1 MRYLITILV
10 AGSLWLLFSFTSE
23 QAQYDLILRN
33 GLVYDGSGSEPYRA
47 DVAITGDRIA
57 IIGNLANARATREID
72 IRGMAVAP
80 GFINM
85 LSWADVSLLH
95 DGTSMSDI
103 KQGVTLEVFGEG
115 WSQGPVKRDV
125 RKHADSSWT
134 TLEGYFAWAMKKG
147 VSPNIASFVGAT
159 TVRVHELGHEKRA
172 PTAAEL
178 ERMKKLVAEAME
190 QGAMGLGSSLIY
202 APADYASTEELIAL
216 AKVAASYDGMYAT
229 HMRSEGDFILGAL
242 DETLRIA
249 HEGKIRT
256 EIYHLKINL
265 SRNWQKIDTIISRI
279 DSARNAGLQ
288 ITANNY
294 PYVASA
300 TGLTAR
306 LPNWVQEGGPAAMRK
321 RLRDPKIRNRVLYE
335 MRNGIPYKNSSPDD
349 VMLLGFKLESLNTAY
364 RGKRLSEVAK
374 IHGKDPDETVIDL
387 VLLDRSS
394 IPSVYY
400 QQSEENI
407 RRFIQLPYVSF
418 CSDAPSLSEH
428 PAFEGW
434 GTHPRTYGSF
444 ARVFAKYVR
453 DEKLLT
459 VQEAVKRMTSL
470 PASNLKIKDRGMLKP
485 GYFADVVVFDADKI
499 QDHATFDNP
508 RQYAT
513 GVNHV
518 FVNGVQVLDNGN
530 HTGARPGRV
539 VYGPGYKRKPR

>member
-1 MRYLITILV
+1 MRYLVFIPV
-10 AGSLWLLFSFTSE
+10 AVILWLLFSFATQQE
-23 QAQYDLILRN
+23 YDLILRN
-33 GLVYDGSGSEPYRA
+33 ATIYDGSGNEPYRA
-47 DVAITGDRIA
+47 DLAITGDRIA
-57 IIGNLANARATREID
+57 AIGNLANARAKREINVE
-72 IRGMAVAP
+72 GLATAP

-115 WSQGPVKRDV
+115 WSQGPVKYDA
-125 RKHADSSWT
+125 RKPADSSWT
-134 TLEGYFAWAMKKG
+134 TLEGYFDWAMKKG
-147 VSPNIASFVGAT
+147 MSPNIASFVGAT
-159 TVRVHELGHEKRA
+159 TVRVHELGHEKRP
-172 PTAAEL
+172 PTPAEL
-178 ERMKKLVAEAME
+178 ERMKALVAQAME

-202 APADYASTEELIAL
+202 APADYATTEELIAL
-216 AKVAASYDGMYAT
+216 AHVAASYDGMYAT
-229 HMRSEGDFILGAL
+229 HMRSEGDFILRAL
-242 DETLRIA
+242 NETLQIA
-249 HEGKIRT
+249 REANIRT

-265 SRNWQKIDTIISRI
+265 SRNWQKIDTIIAKI
-279 DSARNAGLQ
+279 DSARAVGLQ

-321 RLRDPKIRNRVLYE
+321 RLRDPKVRNKVLYE
-335 MRNGIPYKNSSPDD
+335 MRKGIPYKNSNPED
-349 VMLLGFKLESLNTAY
+349 VMLLGFKLQSLNTAY

-374 IHGKDPDETVIDL
+374 IRGKDPDETVIDL
-387 VLLDRSS
+387 ILLDKSS

-453 DEKLLT
+453 EEKLLT
-459 VQEAVKRMTSL
+459 VQEAVRRMTSL
-470 PASNLKIKDRGMLKP
+470 PASNLRIHDRGMLKP
-485 GYFADVVVFDADKI
+485 GYFADLVVFDPNKI
-499 QDHATFDNP
+499 QDHATFQNP

-513 GVNHV
+513 GVVHV
-518 FVNGVQVLDNGN
+518 FVNGVQVLDNGE
-530 HTGARPGRV
+530 HTGAKPGKV
-539 VYGPGYKRKPR
+539 VHGPGYKGNQK